1 MIKSFNGKTPII
13 AESAF
18 ISETAY
24 IIGDVEIGEYSGIW
38 PGAVVRADF
47 ASIKIGS
54 NSDVEE
60 NSVLHT
66 SYPMEI
72 GDNVIIGHGVV
83 MHGLKIGD
91 NTIIGINATILEEA
105 EIGDYCIVAA
115 GSVVT
120 EKMKIPSRSFVTGVP
135 ARVKREITEQQMARL
150 DEHNRYYTKEYRQS
164 CKEQGI

>member
-1 MIKSFNGKTPII
+1 MIKRFGGKTPRI

-18 ISETAY
+18 VSQAAY
-24 IIGDVEIGEYSGIW
+24 VIGNVKIGENSGIW
-38 PGAVVRADF
+38 PGAVVRGDF

-54 NSDVEE
+54 NSDIED

-83 MHGLKIGD
+83 MHGKKIGN
-91 NTIIGINATILEEA
+91 NTIIGINATILDEA

-115 GSVVT
+115 GCVVT
-120 EKMKIPSRSFVTGVP
+120 EKMKIPSRSFVAGVP
-135 ARVKREITEQQMARL
+135 AKVKREVTEQQMARL
-150 DEHNRYYTKEYRQS
+150 DVHNRYYTKEYRKS
-164 CKEQGI
+164 CKEQGL